1 MGSLPPKIFPSE
13 PTKHNIFVRYRI
25 FPIFAGPLYPEANK
39 YRGLFYIAQL
49 RAQLV
54 TRFEKMTILVYC
66 VSEILAL
73 KHGTAQNALK
83 TG

>member
-1 MGSLPPKIFPSE
+1 M
-13 PTKHNIFVRYRI
+13 
-25 FPIFAGPLYPEANK
+25 YPGADK

-83 TG
+83 NGLKKTKSKNIQMSSTFLFINGSG